1 MAHIMKVAGVSR
13 GGLYQYF
20 SNKEDVY
27 EAILEERLKQFAV
40 KTELKLDD
48 EVHSYWDLLLTVI
61 YGEDGTPDDKM
72 DPFAPSNL
80 EFFITGRQDQ
90 RRIEYGRNRYY
101 NGLTI
106 YQNVIKAG
114 QEKGE
119 FSKRFDC
126 ELLARS
132 IIAFIDGLALDH
144 AILPKEDIRLKE
156 QSELFVEYLRMAL
169 H

>member
-1 MAHIMKVAGVSR
+1 M
-13 GGLYQYF
+13 
-20 SNKEDVY
+20 
-27 EAILEERLKQFAV
+27 
-40 KTELKLDD
+40 
-48 EVHSYWDLLLTVI
+48 
-61 YGEDGTPDDKM
+61 
-72 DPFAPSNL
+72 
-80 EFFITGRQDQ
+80 TGRNDQ
-90 RRIEYGRNRYY
+90 RRIEYGLNRYY
-101 NGLTI
+101 IGLTI

-119 FSKRFDC
+119 FSKRFDS

-156 QSELFVEYLRMAL
+156 KSELFVEYLRMAL